1 MTQAQPG
8 LVTYTLS
15 VTVLEDLHH
24 GAGLGGGLIDAL
36 FSRDRL
42 GQPTIRWNHLK
53 GLLRDALYERQN
65 ALDQPIKE
73 TNALANRLFGHDAPS
88 PAGTDRSGLVS
99 GTSIYCQPTEAVDSV
114 VWTSAS
120 REVGKRSPAP
130 ETMRQIEF
138 IPAQTKFKSELQF
151 LPLAAKSL
159 PEHGPTPIGVE
170 QWLEKLLSRVNRLGA
185 QKSRGAGLICISSMK
200 HNPEQAKQTNPATA
214 PAALSP
220 HTTYRLLLENLD
232 PVCLPT
238 TGIPGNIIGTE
249 TYVPARTLHGALVRY
264 LLAHGHKEAA
274 NAMLNHEHQLS
285 NAYPV
290 GLSADLATE
299 KFETLAAMPRPLGLH
314 KTKPNPQQGE
324 LPYWLEAPA
333 AGTVHD
339 SLGEVPPKLN
349 SEDEEQPKVKTK
361 RPGDHDYL
369 YTQDGTSWI
378 AFTQQTRLR
387 LRNNAGQV
395 LRDRRAQALYST
407 EEIPER
413 TCFVT
418 TLVLP
423 TDTNHAQAI
432 ANALHKLE
440 QGHWLLLGRGGTPVR
455 LVKLYELVRTTP
467 VSLNAA
473 AASTLLATTAAT
485 TAATGFSFRLVLLS
499 DTLVRDS
506 NFAHHRSLSLS
517 ALRDMLTTA
526 APNQLCLPD
535 DVQVKAA
542 SDVIEVHGYNFATRL
557 PRMQATALRRGSEL
571 RMTGSGAGKWYEAL
585 LALKTSGA
593 GLGERCFEGYG
604 QFELFTTPLKL
615 ALQAEAPT
623 HQFIENSL
631 EVNLVKVD
639 NVCTGENVKALLEA
653 FTVTRWQALRNA
665 ARADSDDNKKTAV
678 EIWKV
683 QAERE
688 AARKSAKT
696 KVPNIDEFLKLFDV
710 QTNGGNALN
719 WPALKLFAER
729 AAKQVQRQNID
740 KRNVT

>member
-1 MTQAQPG
+1 MIQAQSG

-65 ALDQPIKE
+65 ALNQPPDQ
-73 TNALANRLFGHDAPS
+73 THALANRLFGHDAPS

-99 GTSIYCQPTEAVDSV
+99 GTSLYCQPTKAVDSV

-130 ETMRQIEF
+130 DTMHQIEF

-151 LPLAAKSL
+151 LSLTGDSL
-159 PEHGPTPIGVE
+159 PTHGPTPMGVKH
-170 QWLEKLLSRVNRLGA
+170 WLEKLLRRVNRLGA
-185 QKSRGAGLICISSMK
+185 QKSRGAGLICISFGTLER
-200 HNPEQAKQTNPATA
+200 EQAKQANPVDAS
-214 PAALSP
+214 AALSP
-220 HTTYRLLLENLD
+220 PATYRLLLENLD
-232 PVCLPT
+232 PLCLPT

-249 TYVPARTLHGALVRY
+249 TYVPARALHGALVRY
-264 LLAHGHKEAA
+264 ILAHGHHEAA
-274 NAMLNHEHQLS
+274 NAMLTHEHQLS

-290 GLSADLATE
+290 GLSADLAT
-299 KFETLAAMPRPLGLH
+299 KNFETLAAMPRPLGLH
-314 KTKPNPQQGE
+314 KTKFNAQQSE
-324 LPYWLEAPA
+324 LPYWLEAPT

-339 SLGEVPPKLN
+339 TLGE
-349 SEDEEQPKVKTK
+349 DQPMVKTK
-361 RPGDHDYL
+361 RPSDHDYL
-369 YTQDGTSWI
+369 FTQDGSNWTP
-378 AFTQQTRLR
+378 FTQQTRLR

-395 LRDRRAQALYST
+395 LREGLAQALYST

-413 TCFVT
+413 TCFVA

-423 TDTNHAQAI
+423 TNTDHAQAI
-432 ANALHKLE
+432 ANALHKLQ

-455 LVKLYELVRTTP
+455 LAKLCELVKTAP
-467 VSLNAA
+467 ASLNAA
-473 AASTLLATTAAT
+473 AATTLSATTAT
-485 TAATGFSFRLVLLS
+485 STAAADFSFRLVLLS

-517 ALRDMLTTA
+517 ALRDMLITA
-526 APNQLCLPD
+526 ALNQLNLPD
-535 DVQVKAA
+535 EVQIKAA
-542 SDVIEVHGYNFATRL
+542 SDATEVHGYNYAVRL
-557 PRMQATALRRGSEL
+557 PRMQAIALRRGSEL
-571 RMTGSGAGKWYEAL
+571 CMTGEGAAKWYEAL
-585 LALKTSGA
+585 WALKTSGA

-604 QFELFTTPLKL
+604 QFELFTTRLTL
-615 ALQAEAPT
+615 ASQTKAASNQFKENLIEAD
-623 HQFIENSL
+623 L
-631 EVNLVKVD
+631 AKVD
-639 NVCTGENVKALLEA
+639 AEWEELAALKKQAAREKRTALIEA

-665 ARADSDDNKKTAV
+665 ARASDKQARPKMLG
-678 EIWKV
+678 EWIK

-688 AARKSAKT
+688 ASRKAAKDMM
-696 KVPNIDEFLKLFDV
+696 PSIGEFLKNFGYPV
-710 QTNGGNALN
+710 SGPTATN
-719 WPALKLFAER
+719 WPALTLFAER

-740 KRNVT
+740 KRKLT